1 MDKTT
6 SSVFWLLNDFHLKLK
21 NIIWLF
27 LKAYFD
33 CFAKG
38 HIHNVVSTLPNVV
51 KPDVENNNVVS
62 MLFDVDHIDFKIHN
76 VDSTLFNVV
85 NFDVK
90 VQSVVSTLIW
100 CCSTSRRRINLK
112 ATLKRRWN
120 VCWGGGGSGSGSD
133 STSACGSNSIKILSW
148 TGKYKLGAI
157 AGVRI
162 GKCNLGTRT
171 GKCKVFVR
179 IGKCKLDRFHPGV
192 KDAWKKKYISPE
204 AKSHPGENFTRVE
217 IMRVN
222 YPLLHASEYSRTVI
236 LV

>member
-1 MDKTT
+1 M
-6 SSVFWLLNDFHLKLK
+6 FWLLNDFHLKLK

-51 KPDVENNNVVS
+51 KPDVENNNIVS
-62 MLFDVDHIDFKIHN
+62 TLFDVDHIDVEIHN
-76 VDSTLFNVV
+76 VDSTLSNVV
-85 NFDVK
+85 NFDVE
-90 VQSVVSTLIW
+90 VHSVVSTLIW
-100 CCSTSRRRINLK
+100 GCSTSRRLINLK
-112 ATLKRRWN
+112 TTLKRRWN

-133 STSACGSNSIKILSW
+133 STSTCGSNSVKILPW

-162 GKCNLGTRT
+162 GKYNLGTRA

-179 IGKCKLDRFHPGV
+179 IGKCKLDSFTPG
-192 KDAWKKKYISPE
+192 WKMHAKKYIY
-204 AKSHPGENFTRVE
+204 FTRVE
-217 IMRVN
+217 ISHRGKFHPGWN
-222 YPLLHASEYSRTVI
+222 NACKLPLITCIVI
-236 LV
+236 L